1 MAIIQQHSPSPQ
13 VAEWMG
19 RREAWS
25 ADRSSDSRT
34 KPTRWE
40 FRGRRHANKALAAA
54 AATTGGST
62 HHGHDNRGNTI
73 GDDDDDGSGGGG
85 GVGIDGHGAGRLVE
99 KKTMTDGGGSGK
111 TKDQTVKIR
120 LVHALRP
127 PARIGVA
134 TGGSRLVVV
143 RY

>member
-1 MAIIQQHSPSPQ
+1 
-13 VAEWMG
+13 MG

-40 FRGRRHANKALAAA
+40 FRGRRHANKALAAS
-54 AATTGGST
+54 TT
-62 HHGHDNRGNTI
+62 GHDNRGNTI
-73 GDDDDDGSGGGG
+73 GDDEDDDERRGGGGGGGGGGDGSGGNGG
-85 GVGIDGHGAGRLVE
+85 RGRELVGVSE
-99 KKTMTDGGGSGK
+99 KKTMTDGGSGK

-120 LVHALRP
+120 LVRAP
-127 PARIGVA
+127 MGVA
-134 TGGSRLVVV
+134 TNRLVVV

>member
-1 MAIIQQHSPSPQ
+1 
-13 VAEWMG
+13 MG

-85 GVGIDGHGAGRLVE
+85 GGGVGIDGHGAGRLVE

>member
-1 MAIIQQHSPSPQ
+1 MCAFWCGGLSSRK

-40 FRGRRHANKALAAA
+40 FRGRRHANKALAAGA
-54 AATTGGST
+54 AAAA
-62 HHGHDNRGNTI
+62 GHDNRGNTI
-73 GDDDDDGSGGGG
+73 GDDNDDDDSGGPRDLV
-85 GVGIDGHGAGRLVE
+85 GVSD
-99 KKTMTDGGGSGK
+99 KKTMTDGSGK

-120 LVHALRP
+120 LVDP
-127 PARIGVA
+127 PCSR
-134 TGGSRLVVV
+134 RLVVV